1 MKLFAFYDHFLSAIY
16 IFPKTV
22 YFYTSV
28 IQQQKLAIR
37 LVDFYYHTKFTLNV
51 DFLNFF
57 QDNTVFHN
65 TK

>member
-1 MKLFAFYDHFLSAIY
+1 MIIFLSAIY

-22 YFYTSV
+22 YFYTSA

-51 DFLNFF
+51 DFLSFF
-57 QDNTVFHN
+57 KTTQYFIILSSE
-65 TK
+65 